1 MPLVTRVFRGYAWA
15 GHKTRVEGN
24 MKRILLAILA
34 AAIAPLAVSARQGA
48 APAAA
53 APEANPV
60 SSALRGIVARE
71 SREVV
76 AAADEMP
83 ADKYSYHPTPAQMT
97 FGHLV
102 VHMATFNFG
111 MCSTISGVAA
121 PKQDLNE
128 TDPKDKLV
136 GALKASFDF
145 CTTSLANLDDS
156 KLGEQLPFFGGRTA
170 SRATLMFVLAAD
182 FADHYSTE
190 ASYLRLNG
198 LLPPS
203 AQPRK

>member
-1 MPLVTRVFRGYAWA
+1 
-15 GHKTRVEGN
+15 
-24 MKRILLAILA
+24 MKRVLLVILA
-34 AAIAPLAVSARQGA
+34 AALAPLAASAQQSA
-48 APAAA
+48 APAA

-71 SREVV
+71 SRVVV
-76 AAADEMP
+76 AGAEEMP
-83 ADKYSYHPTPAQMT
+83 EDKYSYHPTPDQMT
-97 FGHLV
+97 FGQLV
-102 VHMATFNFG
+102 AHMATFNFG
-111 MCSTISGVAA
+111 MCSTISGVPA
-121 PKQDLNE
+121 PKMDALAG

-136 GALKASFDF
+136 GALKGSFDF
-145 CTTSLANLDDS
+145 CTSSLANLDDS

-190 ASYLRLNG
+190 ASYLRLNR

>member
-1 MPLVTRVFRGYAWA
+1 
-15 GHKTRVEGN
+15 
-24 MKRILLAILA
+24 MKRILLVILA
-34 AAIAPLAVSARQGA
+34 AALAPLAASAQQGA
-48 APAAA
+48 APTA
-53 APEANPV
+53 APETNPV
-60 SSALRGIVARE
+60 SSALRAIVARE

-76 AAADEMP
+76 AGAEEMP
-83 ADKYSYHPTPAQMT
+83 EDKYSYHPTPAQMT

-102 VHMATFNFG
+102 AHMATFNFA
-111 MCSTISGVAA
+111 MCSTISGVPA

-136 GALKASFDF
+136 GALKGSFDF

>member
-1 MPLVTRVFRGYAWA
+1 
-15 GHKTRVEGN
+15 
-24 MKRILLAILA
+24 MKRILLVILVA
-34 AAIAPLAVSARQGA
+34 ALAPLARPAGQ
-48 APAAA
+48 AP

-60 SSALRGIVARE
+60 SSALRSIVTRE

-121 PKQDLNE
+121 PKLDDLKE

-170 SRATLMFVLAAD
+170 SRATLMFVLASD

>member
-1 MPLVTRVFRGYAWA
+1 MKKLLV
-15 GHKTRVEGN
+15 
-24 MKRILLAILA
+24 ILA
-34 AAIAPLAVSARQGA
+34 MALAPLAASAQQGA
-48 APAAA
+48 APPA

-60 SSALRGIVARE
+60 SNALRGIVARE
-71 SREVV
+71 SRVVV
-76 AAADEMP
+76 AGAEEMP
-83 ADKYSYHPTPAQMT
+83 ADKYSYHPTPGQMT
-97 FGHLV
+97 FGKLV
-102 VHMATFNFG
+102 AHMATSNFG
-111 MCSTISGVAA
+111 LCATISGVPA
-121 PKQDLNE
+121 PKLDDLQE

-156 KLGEQLPFFGGRTA
+156 KLGEPLPFFGGRTA
-170 SRATLMFVLAAD
+170 PRATLMFVLASD
-182 FADHYSTE
+182 FSDHYSTE

>member
-1 MPLVTRVFRGYAWA
+1 
-15 GHKTRVEGN
+15 
-24 MKRILLAILA
+24 MKRILLVVLVAALTPLA
-34 AAIAPLAVSARQGA
+34 ASAQQGA
-48 APAAA
+48 AS
-53 APEANPV
+53 EANPV
-60 SSALRGIVARE
+60 SSALRSIVARE

-76 AAADEMP
+76 AAAEEMP

-111 MCSTISGVAA
+111 MCSTISGVPA
-121 PKQDLNE
+121 PKQDLKE
-128 TDPKDKLV
+128 ADPKGKLV
-136 GALKASFDF
+136 SALNASFDF

-170 SRATLMFVLAAD
+170 SRATLMFVLASD

-203 AQPRK
+203 AQPRKPGK

>member
-1 MPLVTRVFRGYAWA
+1 
-15 GHKTRVEGN
+15 
-24 MKRILLAILA
+24 MKRILLVILA
-34 AAIAPLAVSARQGA
+34 AALAPLAASAQQT
-48 APAAA
+48 P

-60 SSALRGIVARE
+60 SSALRSIVARE

-76 AAADEMP
+76 AGAEEMP
-83 ADKYSYHPTPAQMT
+83 ADKFSYHPTPAQMT

-102 VHMATFNFG
+102 AHMATFNFA
-111 MCSTISGVAA
+111 MCSTISGVPA

-136 GALKASFDF
+136 GALKGSFDF
-145 CTTSLANLDDS
+145 CTSSLANLDDS

>member
-1 MPLVTRVFRGYAWA
+1 
-15 GHKTRVEGN
+15 
-24 MKRILLAILA
+24 MKRLLLVVLA
-34 AAIAPLAVSARQGA
+34 AALTPFALSAQQTA
-48 APAAA
+48 APAG

-60 SSALRGIVARE
+60 SNALRAIVARE

-102 VHMATFNFG
+102 IHMATFNFG

-121 PKQDLNE
+121 PKQDLQE
-128 TDPKDKLV
+128 TDAKDKLV

-145 CTTSLANLDDS
+145 CSTSLANLDDS

-198 LLPPS
+198 LVPPS

>member
-1 MPLVTRVFRGYAWA
+1 
-15 GHKTRVEGN
+15 
-24 MKRILLAILA
+24 MKRILLVILA
-34 AAIAPLAVSARQGA
+34 AALAPLAASAQQ
-48 APAAA
+48 AP

-60 SSALRGIVARE
+60 SNALRGIVVRE
-71 SREVV
+71 SRDVV
-76 AAADEMP
+76 AGAEEMP
-83 ADKYSYHPTPAQMT
+83 GDKYSYHPTPAQMT

-102 VHMATFNFG
+102 AHMATFNFG
-111 MCSTISGVAA
+111 MCSTISGIAA

-136 GALKASFDF
+136 SALKGSFDF

-203 AQPRK
+203 AQPRKPGR